1 MLKYCPILCLL
12 ALVTFIQS
20 ISTNDSSSSEKTK
33 EQNAYDDSTQRP
45 IRNIKDKTNEAKT
58 HITTAG
64 ISYTQRTINDQCFVE
79 YDGKLLGE
87 NSVIKI
93 RRKVFRVED
102 CVLERVYHA
111 CGPNLLLMLGV
122 VCRFF
127 EQDKPS
133 NTLAS
138 LKREAS
144 STILHHLYPTTNRKK
159 RVITESCCENLCSIS
174 ELTRYCHE

>member
-1 MLKYCPILCLL
+1 MLKYYPILCLI
-12 ALVTFIQS
+12 ALVTFIQTV
-20 ISTNDSSSSEKTK
+20 STNDSNSPEKI
-33 EQNAYDDSTQRP
+33 EDDESTQRFF
-45 IRNIKDKTNEAKT
+45 RSIKDKTDDAKN
-58 HITTAG
+58 HIKTAG
-64 ISYTQRTINDQCFVE
+64 ISYAQRTINDQCFVE
-79 YDGKLLGE
+79 YDGKLLAE

-127 EQDKPS
+127 EQDKSP
-133 NTLAS
+133 NALAS
-138 LKREAS
+138 LKRDAS
-144 STILHHLYPTTNRKK
+144 SSILHHLYPTNNRKK

>member
-1 MLKYCPILCLL
+1 MLKYCPIVCLL
-12 ALVTFIQS
+12 ALVTLIPS
-20 ISTNDSSSSEKTK
+20 MSTNDTSSYENTAS
-33 EQNAYDDSTQRP
+33 DDSIQRFF
-45 IRNIKDKTNEAKT
+45 RSTKDKTDDAKNY
-58 HITTAG
+58 IKTAG
-64 ISYTQRTINDQCFVE
+64 ISYTQRTINNQCFVE
-79 YDGKLLGE
+79 YDGKLLAE

-127 EQDKPS
+127 EQDKSS
-133 NTLAS
+133 NALAS

-144 STILHHLYPTTNRKK
+144 SSILHHLYPTTNRIK

>member
-1 MLKYCPILCLL
+1 MLKYYPILCLL
-12 ALVTFIQS
+12 ALVTFFIQS
-20 ISTNDSSSSEKTK
+20 VSTNDTISSQKLDD
-33 EQNAYDDSTQRP
+33 DDSTQKFFRS
-45 IRNIKDKTNEAKT
+45 IKDKNDDAKN
-58 HITTAG
+58 HIKTAG
-64 ISYTQRTINDQCFVE
+64 ISYTQHTINDQCFVE
-79 YDGKLLGE
+79 YDGKLLAE

-127 EQDKPS
+127 EQDRSS
-133 NTLAS
+133 NALAS

-144 STILHHLYPTTNRKK
+144 LSILHHLYPANNRKK